1 MLSARTTL
9 GLGLDAFAR
18 LLAPYLPYST
28 EEVWSWMHAG
38 EGSVHT
44 APWPKPLPYAT
55 AAFNVSPDILAH
67 AGATLAALRGIKSK
81 AKVSMKTPIER
92 VRLAVSDDVR
102 ASIRAALSDIAE
114 AGRVIGDFSLERA
127 IEVVNTLQSNG
138 EEPEG
143 DESETI
149 VVAESELGE
158 PPAKKPKAK

>member
-1 MLSARTTL
+1 
-9 GLGLDAFAR
+9 
-18 LLAPYLPYST
+18 
-28 EEVWSWMHAG
+28 
-38 EGSVHT
+38 
-44 APWPKPLPYAT
+44 
-55 AAFNVSPDILAH
+55 
-67 AGATLAALRGIKSK
+67 
-81 AKVSMKTPIER
+81 MKTPIER